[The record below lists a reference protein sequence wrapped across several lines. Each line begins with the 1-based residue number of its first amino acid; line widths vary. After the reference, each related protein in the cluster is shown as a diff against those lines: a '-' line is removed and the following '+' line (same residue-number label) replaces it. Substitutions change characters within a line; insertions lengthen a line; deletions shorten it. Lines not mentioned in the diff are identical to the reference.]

1 MIMMMKNIMKTNFVI
16 TAIAVV
22 LYAVQIV
29 VFY

>member
-1 MIMMMKNIMKTNFVI
+1 MIMMMKNIMKTNLVI